1 MTNEIQSVRTITTT
15 ILQSLV
21 SLPEHQLC
29 CLSRFSADGYWQKI
43 FALAQLHLQLQ
54 PERTASPPPDP
65 KHIQS
70 SGALVFLNTLL
81 IQNLSEGF
89 WAIPTAIINNLQK
102 GRLSLGK
109 ASKPLSLSFWSK
121 LSIATTNIFWSRPE
135 QTGRRKSNRDNSDT
149 ATHAL
154 CFNLE

>member
-1 MTNEIQSVRTITTT
+1 MNEIQSVKTITTT

-29 CLSRFSADGYWQKI
+29 SLSRFSADGYWQKI

-54 PERTASPPPDP
+54 PEQTASPPPDP

-89 WAIPTAIINNLQK
+89 WAIPTDIINNLQK

-121 LSIATTNIFWSRPE
+121 LSIATTNTFFE
-135 QTGRRKSNRDNSDT
+135 AGQNRQVEGNHTETTVTLRLVRCVSI
-149 ATHAL
+149 
-154 CFNLE
+154 